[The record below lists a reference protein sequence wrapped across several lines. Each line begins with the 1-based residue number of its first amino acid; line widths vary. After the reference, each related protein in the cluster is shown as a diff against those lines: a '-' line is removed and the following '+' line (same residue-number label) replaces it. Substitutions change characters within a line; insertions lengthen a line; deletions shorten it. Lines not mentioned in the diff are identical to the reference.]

1 MPKRRAST
9 FSGLGDA
16 DHFAIA
22 DDLGEEHKSVEMTAT
37 KETPRTSKEISVTVS
52 EKENNDDVEK
62 GVSSIDSPRRRPSF
76 SIGSPRRSAS
86 DTSQKIKNKK
96 TLKSQATQRF
106 KNFVKAEGK
115 TLSGLTR
122 ISPKTMS
129 SLSGL
134 IMFFQCFMIG
144 LLFLVNL
151 PEGRFRSVP

>member
-9 FSGLGDA
+9 FSGLGNA

-22 DDLGEEHKSVEMTAT
+22 DDLGEKHKSVEMTAT

-62 GVSSIDSPRRRPSF
+62 GVS

-151 PEGRFRSVP
+151 PEGRFIPVP